1 MQCRTDS
8 RRLCR
13 QQPTS
18 STPRSQP
25 CFVESN
31 KALGLEADS
40 ARFVTQLADGVR
52 IYAIATKTEDCVAV
66 SFMAGGQEVTV
77 PVTNEGQ
84 PTHGSITAHFKDG
97 STEPIG

>member
-1 MQCRTDS
+1 
-8 RRLCR
+8 
-13 QQPTS
+13 
-18 STPRSQP
+18 
-25 CFVESN
+25 
-31 KALGLEADS
+31 
-40 ARFVTQLADGVR
+40 VTQLADGVR

-77 PVTNEGQ
+77 PVTNNVWAYEGQ